1 MKQILIQIA
10 DILWQVPNSN
20 EDTVATI
27 MNPIDTMEEA
37 KRMLEYL
44 QENKSNLKI
53 GYLIKHSKEII
64 MGDYMILTN
73 EQKEVIKEL
82 DFQSTAKGTIQHI
95 LAMLDTPAK
104 VDQMKNYLVE
114 NHDKTLSQNQIIL
127 KANQIQHGTK

>member
-37 KRMLEYL
+37 KKMLEYL

-53 GYLIKHSKEII
+53 GYLIKHRMEII
-64 MGDYMILTN
+64 G
-73 EQKEVIKEL
+73 
-82 DFQSTAKGTIQHI
+82 
-95 LAMLDTPAK
+95 
-104 VDQMKNYLVE
+104 KN
-114 NHDKTLSQNQIIL
+114 
-127 KANQIQHGTK
+127 

>member
-53 GYLIKHSKEII
+53 GYLIKHRKEII
-64 MGDYMILTN
+64 GN
-73 EQKEVIKEL
+73 
-82 DFQSTAKGTIQHI
+82 
-95 LAMLDTPAK
+95 
-104 VDQMKNYLVE
+104 
-114 NHDKTLSQNQIIL
+114 
-127 KANQIQHGTK
+127 